1 MLLHF
6 EEYSFQ
12 NSNYSKVLSYYN
24 KLPTMLH
31 EMSAD
36 DVLKEMNRNGTKSFY
51 QQKAAI
57 ANYLLWLTNT
67 YGIDV
72 NDLYYALSKNDNR
85 QTFTFVGFYD
95 FQDLQKGIIDAE
107 TTIEANSTADR
118 DYNGLYCVFYL
129 EWLGVSSD
137 SFLSIRLEDVT
148 ELGKRVYIPAEDRT
162 IEIDN
167 ETISDFIWE
176 YKNTTGKRLSERQK
190 KITEYKQNTLYRTT
204 KGDEINK
211 KTIYNARNNFVSESG
226 DKRFSKNRIYDS
238 GRFYALYQEEL
249 KYSREFKLETNSPD
263 TNDEIRQII
272 RKVYNKP
279 DMSNELITTYLRAY
293 SVYKKEYLERL

>member
-1 MLLHF
+1 MILHLD
-6 EEYSFQ
+6 EYALQ
-12 NSNYSKVLSYYN
+12 NSNYSKILSHYN

-31 EMSAD
+31 EMSFD
-36 DVLKEMNRNGTKSFY
+36 DVLEEMNRNGTKAFY

-72 NDLYYALSKNDNR
+72 NDLYFALYQNDNR
-85 QTFTFVGFYD
+85 KTFKFVGFFD

-118 DYNGLYCVFYL
+118 DYNGLCCVFYL

-148 ELGKRVYIPAEDRT
+148 ELGKKVYIPSENRS
-162 IEIDN
+162 IEINN

-211 KTIYNARNNFVSESG
+211 KTIYNARRNFVSESG

-249 KYSREFKLETNSPD
+249 KYSQEFKLETNSPD

-272 RKVYNKP
+272 RRVYNRP
-279 DMSNELITTYLRAY
+279 DMSNELMTTYLRAY